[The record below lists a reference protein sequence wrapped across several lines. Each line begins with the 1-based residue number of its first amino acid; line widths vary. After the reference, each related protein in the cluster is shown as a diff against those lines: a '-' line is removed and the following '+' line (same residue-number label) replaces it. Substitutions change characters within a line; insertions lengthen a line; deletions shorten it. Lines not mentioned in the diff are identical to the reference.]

1 MMMAP
6 THFASRR
13 SVLVAL
19 LAQVGGAAVAQDVLP
34 ARALRLVV
42 PFPPGGLN
50 DSVGRLLADA
60 MAPTL
65 GQAVVIDNRSGA
77 AGLIGTQAVAAA
89 APDGGTLLL
98 TSTSNHVLA
107 PLMQAGE
114 KDPAA
119 DLVPVGLALRTVGVL
134 VVATDVPARSLPE
147 FVSLARGKPR
157 VLNFASSGP
166 GSANHLQTQQFATLA
181 GIELVHVPY
190 RGGGPLVAALMAGEV
205 QFALMD
211 YASVAP
217 ALASGRVRALAQSG
231 TRRHVALP
239 AVPTLAE
246 SGFSGFEP
254 SFWIGLAAP
263 RGTPAATVA
272 RWNAALNSALAQ
284 TALKARAQAL
294 GWTLVGG
301 PPEALA
307 RTVVQ
312 DREAFKTAAASLRT
326 ERP

>member
-1 MMMAP
+1 MMRNRI
-6 THFASRR
+6 HFASRR

-19 LAQVGGAAVAQDVLP
+19 LAQAGVAAMAQDVVP
-34 ARALRLVV
+34 ARALRIVV

-60 MAPTL
+60 MAPAL

-77 AGLIGTQAVAAA
+77 AGLIGTQAVATA
-89 APDGGTLLL
+89 APDGGTMLL

-107 PLMQAGE
+107 PLTQAAE
-114 KDPAA
+114 KDPTA

-134 VVATDVPARSLPE
+134 VVGKDVPARSLAE
-147 FVSLARGKPR
+147 FVTLARSQPR

-190 RGGGPLVAALMAGEV
+190 RGGGPLMAALMAGEV
-205 QFALMD
+205 QFALLD
-211 YASVAP
+211 YASA
-217 ALASGRVRALAQSG
+217 ASAIASGRVRALAQTG

-239 AVPTLAE
+239 SVPTLAE
-246 SGFSGFEP
+246 SGYSSFDP
-254 SFWIGLAAP
+254 VFWIGLAAP
-263 RGTPAATVA
+263 PATSVAIVA

-301 PPEALA
+301 PPEVLA
-307 RTVVQ
+307 RTVTQ
-312 DREAFKTAAASLRT
+312 DREAFKTTAASLRA

>member
-1 MMMAP
+1 MTT
-6 THFASRR
+6 THAHVPSRR
-13 SVLVAL
+13 LALATL
-19 LAQVGGAAVAQDVLP
+19 LALACGTVTAQDAAP

-50 DSVGRLLADA
+50 DNVGRLLADA
-60 MAPTL
+60 MQPAL
-65 GQAVVIDNRSGA
+65 GQPVIVDNRAGA
-77 AGLIGTQAVAAA
+77 SGLIGTQAVASA
-89 APDGGTLLL
+89 APDGGTLLV

-107 PLMQAGE
+107 PLMQGGD

-119 DLVPVGLALRTVGVL
+119 DLLPVGLALRTVGVL
-134 VVATDVPARSLPE
+134 VVAADVPARSLAE
-147 FVSLARGKPR
+147 FVALARRQPR
-157 VLNFASSGP
+157 ALNYASSGQ

-190 RGGGPLVAALMAGEV
+190 RGGGPLVTALMAGEV
-205 QFALMD
+205 QFALLD
-211 YASVAP
+211 LASASP

-231 TRRHVALP
+231 PRRHVALP

-246 SGFSGFEP
+246 AGFAGFDP

-263 RGTPAATVA
+263 RGTPAATVT

-284 TALKARAQAL
+284 TAIKARAQAL

-307 RTVVQ
+307 RTVAQ
-312 DREAFKTAAASLRT
+312 DREAFRTTAASLRT